1 MLLFWRDYIRVN
13 SIMSDRVI
21 QQNIVVEDGG
31 QLITHLRTTKYLTKM
46 PHYRIFNEGMARVI
60 SDGDL
65 TGQDFKVLFHV
76 LNNMEYENLFQQS
89 QGAIAEALGIRQPDV
104 SRAMKKLIEKDF
116 IRIIGSIGRQNIY
129 RVSPYLALKSR
140 AKNLAP
146 MLTEWDGI
154 ATA

>member
-1 MLLFWRDYIRVN
+1 
-13 SIMSDRVI
+13 MSDTVI
-21 QQNIVVEDGG
+21 HQNITVEDGG
-31 QLITHLRTTKYLTKM
+31 QLVTVLKHTKYLSKM
-46 PHYRIFNEGMARVI
+46 PHYRIFNEGMAQVI
-60 SDGDL
+60 SDPDL

-76 LNNMEYENLFQQS
+76 LNNMEYENRFQQS

-104 SRAMKKLIEKDF
+104 SKAIKKLIKKDL
-116 IRIIGSIGRQNIY
+116 IRVIGNIGRQNIY

-154 ATA
+154 KTA

>member
-1 MLLFWRDYIRVN
+1 
-13 SIMSDRVI
+13 MSDTVI

-31 QLITHLRTTKYLTKM
+31 QLVTVLKHSKYLTKM
-46 PHYRIFNEGMARVI
+46 AHFRIFNEGLAQVL

-65 TGQDFKVLFHV
+65 TQYDFKVLFYV
-76 LNNMEYENLFQQS
+76 LGNMEYENIFQQS
-89 QGAIAEALGIRQPDV
+89 QGRIAESLGMQQPNV
-104 SRAMKKLIEKDF
+104 SKAIKKLIAKDY
-116 IRIIGSIGRQNIY
+116 IRIIGNIGKVNIY

-146 MLTEWDGI
+146 MLADWDGI

>member
-1 MLLFWRDYIRVN
+1 MPDT
-13 SIMSDRVI
+13 VI

-31 QLITHLRTTKYLTKM
+31 QLVTVLKHSKYLTKM
-46 PHYRIFNEGMARVI
+46 PHYRIFNEGMAKVI
-60 SDGDL
+60 SDPDL

-89 QGAIAEALGIRQPDV
+89 QGAIAEVLGMRQPHV
-104 SRAMKKLIEKDF
+104 AKSIKKLIEKNL
-116 IRIIGSIGRQNIY
+116 IRIIGNIGRQNIY

-154 ATA
+154 ETA